1 MHKWEVG
8 DIFTAQICDAFGE
21 RTDNEWDNI
30 STTRDV
36 IRGIVLSVDDDCK
49 IVNLGVA
56 AKMKARD
63 DGTIIDESVED
74 LTTDESP
81 VVDMWTTNGSG
92 TTHVT
97 SMDGVSAYE
106 AYRIKMHSPELEY
119 RMYILITSFGDNI
132 MGETNDK

>member
-1 MHKWEVG
+1 MHKWEIG

-21 RTDNEWDNI
+21 KTDNEWDSI

-56 AKMKARD
+56 AKMRADD
-63 DGTIIDESVED
+63 DGNIIEDTIED

-81 VVDMWTTNGSG
+81 VVDMWTTSGNG

-97 SMDGVSAYE
+97 TMNGVSAYE
-106 AYRIKMHSPELEY
+106 AYRIKMHNEELKY
-119 RMYILITSFGDNI
+119 RMYILITNFDEI
-132 MGETNDK
+132 EDDK